1 MNKNEVNNFLCQ
13 FDFSAL
19 EELDPSLADG
29 YTACYRKEVPFEI
42 KVEQAKDGPQ
52 EIGSLEVITVKL
64 LTLGEE
70 SKPKRI
76 KIELTCEADL
86 FFHFTQTVDERSF
99 EAMQTSQKLMINFSE
114 YLEVLIKMFNSCI
127 GDPHSFL
134 AVLTVKKDGKARLDF
149 IKVKKGTECN
159 FCAEYALPFSSFLK
173 HICVFVQ
180 LTDFFFFFFF
190 FFFLKNVE
198 YKFIELLVC
207 ELVQSS
213 EETIRESISYRYNAI
228 KSKNSIM
235 YKRLQD
241 INLLIK
247 SKNPS
252 LLMQLQKTVS
262 KQMELRKN
270 RHYIRSI
277 YNAS

>member
-149 IKVKKGTECN
+149 IK
-159 FCAEYALPFSSFLK
+159 
-173 HICVFVQ
+173 
-180 LTDFFFFFFF
+180 
-190 FFFLKNVE
+190 NVE